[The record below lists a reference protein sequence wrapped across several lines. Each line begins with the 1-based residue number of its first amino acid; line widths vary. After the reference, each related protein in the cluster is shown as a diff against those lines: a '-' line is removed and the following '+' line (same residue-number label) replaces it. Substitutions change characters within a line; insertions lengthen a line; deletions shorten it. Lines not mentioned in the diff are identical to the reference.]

1 VPELLLLELL
11 LDELSLPMFGQLA
24 LSCGVVLPESD
35 GVVLGVVLGVDELSL
50 GVAVAAGVS
59 VGVWAEVTAPVASSA
74 PTARATAAMPPRAQV

>member
-24 LSCGVVLPESD
+24 LSCGVLPESD